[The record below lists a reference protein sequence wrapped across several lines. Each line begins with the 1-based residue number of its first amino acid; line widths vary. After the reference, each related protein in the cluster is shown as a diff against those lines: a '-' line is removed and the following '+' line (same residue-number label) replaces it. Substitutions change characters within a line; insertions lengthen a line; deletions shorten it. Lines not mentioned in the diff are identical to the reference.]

1 MNTTLSRI
9 KKRYHLTIFNIK
21 NDCYFSKKLAMFR
34 FISDIGGRIG
44 FKKISGWAHSNKEN
58 YILNYISEVI
68 DNVIIKY
75 KDCKDL
81 GIKQDNAP
89 IWVCWWDGV
98 DQAPIL
104 VQKCIN
110 SIKTNANNH
119 PVYVI
124 TKDNYMEYLEVSDFI
139 FDKVVNGNMKLAHFA
154 DYLRVCLL
162 EKYGGLWLDATI
174 YCSEKLPEDYFSI
187 PFFTCK
193 SEIKKGFYISDYQWT
208 TFCLGGWKH
217 NIFYKFMKDSFETY
231 WKRCDYAID
240 YLFFDDLIYL
250 AKNNIPSINELMEK
264 VQINNIHRDDLQAAM
279 NKSEDSCNW
288 NSIINEDTCL
298 YKLSW
303 RESYIEKKSNG
314 EETIYGRFIK

>member
-1 MNTTLSRI
+1 MSNTLSRI
-9 KKRYHLTIFNIK
+9 KKRYHLTISNIK

-34 FISDIGGRIG
+34 FINDIGGRIG
-44 FKKISGWAHSNKEN
+44 FKKLSGWAHNNKEN

-68 DNVIIKY
+68 GNVMIKY

-124 TKDNYMEYLEVSDFI
+124 TKENYMEYLEVPNFI

-193 SEIKKGFYISDYQWT
+193 SEIKKGVYISDYQWT

-231 WKRCDYAID
+231 WKRYDYAID

-250 AKNNIPSINELMEK
+250 AKNNIPCINELMEK
-264 VQINNIHRDDLQAAM
+264 VRINNIHRDDLQAAM
-279 NKSEDSCNW
+279 NKSEPSCKW
-288 NSIINEDTCL
+288 TSIINADTCL

-303 RESYIEKKSNG
+303 RESYVEKKTDG